1 MYKKILVPL
10 DGSDLSECV
19 LEHVIA
25 IATGSRVTEVIL
37 LRIIE
42 ELPKLAYSETSE
54 DIVQEAEAKAASDFK
69 DYLAQL
75 ANKLEKEGIATQT
88 VVIQG
93 KPADEILNYAE
104 KNQVDLIIMST
115 HGRSGISRW
124 VFGSVAD
131 KVVHYSTFPIFIVPP
146 KGCRV
151 G

>member
-10 DGSDLSECV
+10 DGSELGECV
-19 LEHVIA
+19 LNHVRE
-25 IATGSRVTEVIL
+25 IATGSQGTEVIL
-37 LRIIE
+37 LRIME

-54 DIVQEAEAKAASDFK
+54 EVVQEAEAKAVSDFK

-88 VVIQG
+88 VVVHG
-93 KPADEILNYAE
+93 NPAEEIINYAE

-131 KVVHYSTFPIFIVPP
+131 KVVHHSTFPIFIVPP
-146 KGCRV
+146 KGCRA